1 MAEERVMNKKGKA
14 LMDKLQKAR
23 ADRMNKNAKSV
34 KPSSGTFGSSDR
46 MADAKKD
53 RGVQRGK
60 GDIIRRPDY
69 SVKEFDKPKT
79 SVTESKKPG
88 TAVTEYKKP
97 NTSLTKGAGKALAG
111 ASESAI
117 ARTAIR
123 YFGPVGALVGMTEEA
138 NKGEQEWIRNQQAA
152 RKLRKAGAGTPT
164 EAYDKKPAAKT
175 FASKAPL
182 KVAEGKG
189 DAAGKVR
196 AVVVTTEAVKATP
209 KDKVKRQMQG
219 QNPDR
224 KKAETSK
231 SSSAPKVA
239 RDKSRLATKKPSNFE
254 RAKMRSYEKE
264 GGIGPG
270 RAKSKVSG
278 ERKYKFRDIF
288 K

>member
-1 MAEERVMNKKGKA
+1 
-14 LMDKLQKAR
+14 MDKLQKAR

-79 SVTESKKPG
+79 SVVESKKPG

-97 NTSLTKGAGKALAG
+97 NTSVTKGAGKALAG

-117 ARTAIR
+117 ARTAMR
-123 YFGPVGALVGMTEEA
+123 YFGPVGALVSMTEET
-138 NKGEQEWIRNQQAA
+138 NKGEKEFMDSIR
-152 RKLRKAGAGTPT
+152 KKAGKG
-164 EAYDKKPAAKT
+164 YGDKPVGPFKPDSGNSVRGSSAKT
-175 FASKAPL
+175 FASKSPL

-254 RAKMRSYEKE
+254 RVKMRSYEKE
-264 GGIGPG
+264 GGVGPG